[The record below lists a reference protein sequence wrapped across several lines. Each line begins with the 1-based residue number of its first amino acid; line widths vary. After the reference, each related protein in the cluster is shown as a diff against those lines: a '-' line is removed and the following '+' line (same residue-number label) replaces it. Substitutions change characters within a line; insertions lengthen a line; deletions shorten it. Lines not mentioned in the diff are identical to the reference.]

1 MKFRNKAAQKLRN
14 KAKTK
19 TKIFTENRRKRAK
32 ALLNRSK
39 RILKRLRNG

>member
-19 TKIFTENRRKRAK
+19 TTVFTENERKRGE
-32 ALLNRSK
+32 ALRKPEQKNT
-39 RILKRLRNG
+39 

>member
-19 TKIFTENRRKRAK
+19 TEFFTENGRKRKK
-32 ALLNRSK
+32 ALRKPEQKNT
-39 RILKRLRNG
+39 